1 MALSN
6 LHCVFDRDL
15 SPPMLIAEGVSGDK
29 DPQEIVRELTR
40 VTPNNRISSHAR
52 TVMRRE
58 KCERH
63 ASQLGRELVEN
74 GL

>member
-1 MALSN
+1 
-6 LHCVFDRDL
+6 
-15 SPPMLIAEGVSGDK
+15 MLIAEGVSGDK

-52 TVMRRE
+52 TVTRRE

-63 ASQLGRELVEN
+63 ASQLGGELVEN